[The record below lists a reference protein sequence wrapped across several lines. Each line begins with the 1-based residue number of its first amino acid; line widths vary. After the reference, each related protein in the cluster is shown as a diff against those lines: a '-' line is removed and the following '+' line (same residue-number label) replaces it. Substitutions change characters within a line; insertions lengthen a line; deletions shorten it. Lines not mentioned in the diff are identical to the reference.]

1 MGSRAR
7 ARLEGARR
15 LVVAASARA
24 GETASLWEYEEVTT
38 ALPRPRGQRQRGT
51 KDRGRGRMRA
61 RPGEQRTAG
70 APGALSLGPRTASRG
85 RQRKASTK
93 TAGQKVKPSS
103 LQKGQARPTKRPAP
117 SNKKHD
123 KKKDACVP
131 DSSIEIFVFGECF
144 SNSLPFYFLC
154 YFLCCFLLDFL
165 LGGCDLFVSL
175 FV

>member
-1 MGSRAR
+1 MSARAR

-24 GETASLWEYEEVTT
+24 GETASLYGCEEVTT
-38 ALPRPRGQRQRGT
+38 ALPPPRGQRQRGT

-131 DSSIEIFVFGECF
+131 DSSIEIFVFGESF
-144 SNSLPFYFLC
+144 SVLC
-154 YFLCCFLLDFL
+154 LFHFCVTFCCDFCL
-165 LGGCDLFVSL
+165 TFC
-175 FV
+175 

>member
-38 ALPRPRGQRQRGT
+38 ALPPPRGQRQRGT

-117 SNKKHD
+117 PTKSTTKRRTHVFRIAASRYLFWRMFQHFS
-123 KKKDACVP
+123 ACFTFCVT
-131 DSSIEIFVFGECF
+131 FCVAFCLTF
-144 SNSLPFYFLC
+144 C
-154 YFLCCFLLDFL
+154 
-165 LGGCDLFVSL
+165 
-175 FV
+175 